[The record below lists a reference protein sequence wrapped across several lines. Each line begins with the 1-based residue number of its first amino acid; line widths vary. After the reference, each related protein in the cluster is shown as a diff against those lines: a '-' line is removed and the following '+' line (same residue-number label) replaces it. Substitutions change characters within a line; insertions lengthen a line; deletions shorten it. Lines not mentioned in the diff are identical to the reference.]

1 MSVIVH
7 EALRL
12 EVLAEGLGLP
22 EGPVVARDGSL
33 YAVDVDGGRV
43 VRVAGGETTVV
54 ARPGGGPNGMAL
66 VAEHTAVIANN
77 GGFLWTEHG
86 GVRVPLDLTTYTNE
100 PPGFAGGWIER
111 VDLVTGEVTVLHT
124 ESGGRPLRGP
134 NDLVV
139 DETGGI
145 WFTDT
150 GKMRRGSVDRGGL
163 HYIPPDG
170 GPAREAVFPLLGANG
185 VGLSPDGRRAYVAET
200 YTGRLLAWDL
210 AAPGVIGPPTRAA
223 DPVHGGTCVAATPYT
238 FDSLAVEASGRIAI
252 AAAAGGIV
260 VITPD
265 GTRTDVYPL
274 PGDAASNIALAEG
287 GRRAVITLSRSG
299 RLAQTPWP
307 PPSRPDPDEKRGSS

>member
-1 MSVIVH
+1 MSVTVH
-7 EALRL
+7 EPLRF
-12 EVLAEGLGLP
+12 EVLAEHLGLP
-22 EGPVVARDGSL
+22 EGPVVASDGTL

-66 VAEHTAVIANN
+66 VNDRTAVIANN
-77 GGFLWTEHG
+77 GGFLWTEPG
-86 GVRVPLDLTTYTNE
+86 GVRVPLDLATYTNE

-111 VDLVTGEVTVLHT
+111 ADLVTGEVTVLHT
-124 ESGGRPLRGP
+124 DCAGRPLRGP
-134 NDLVV
+134 NDLVI

-150 GKMRRGSVDRGGL
+150 GKMRRTSVDRGGL
-163 HYIPPDG
+163 YYIPPDG
-170 GPAREAVFPLLGANG
+170 GPVQEAAFPLLGANG
-185 VGLSPDGRRAYVAET
+185 VGLSPGGRRVYVAET

-210 AAPGVIGPPTRAA
+210 AAPGVIGPAAGAA

-238 FDSLAVEASGRIAI
+238 FDSLAVEASGRIAV
-252 AAAAGGIV
+252 AATSGGIV

-265 GTRTDVYPL
+265 GAQTDVYPL
-274 PGDAASNIALAEG
+274 PGDAASNIAFADS

-299 RLAQTPWP
+299 RLAQAPWP
-307 PPSRPDPDEKRGSS
+307 PRPGRSTDEKRGNA

>member
-1 MSVIVH
+1 MSVIMH
-7 EALRL
+7 EPLCF
-12 EVLAEGLGLP
+12 EVLAEHLGLP
-22 EGPVVARDGSL
+22 EGPVVARDGTL

-43 VRVAGGETTVV
+43 VRIAGGETTVV
-54 ARPGGGPNGMAL
+54 ARPGGGPNGMVL
-66 VAEHTAVIANN
+66 VDDQTAVIANN
-77 GGFLWTEHG
+77 GGFLWTQPG
-86 GVRVPLDLTTYTNE
+86 GSRVPLDLDTHTNE

-111 VDLVTGEVTVLHT
+111 ADLVTGAVTVLHT
-124 ESGGRPLRGP
+124 ECAGRPLRGP

-150 GKMRRGSVDRGGL
+150 GKMRRMSVDRGGL
-163 HYIPPDG
+163 YYIPPDG
-170 GPAREAVFPLLGANG
+170 GPVREAVFPLLGANG
-185 VGLSPDGRRAYVAET
+185 VGLSPDGCRVYVAET

-210 AAPGVIGPPTRAA
+210 AAPGVVGPPSAAA

-252 AAAAGGIV
+252 AATYSGIV

-265 GTRTDVYPL
+265 GAQTDVYPL
-274 PGDAASNIALAEG
+274 PGDAASNIAFADG

-299 RLAQTPWP
+299 RLVQAPWP
-307 PPSRPDPDEKRGSS
+307 PERRG